1 MAKRFGNTKK
11 LWIFWGFMYG
21 ICAVCSFISKSSD
34 VSYTNFLLM
43 LLAMAFFIPPAL
55 LLAYSVKKKRNKP
68 IKMVRNLSI
77 ASLALTTVMFILT
90 VATANAGVL
99 GQVSECVLAF
109 VSVPMA
115 CSPIPLVGIF
125 GWACL
130 LMASLNYL
138 TPGKTKNRYF
148 PRRRKRT

>member
-11 LWIFWGFMYG
+11 IWIFWGFMYG
-21 ICAVCSFISKSSD
+21 ICAVCSFITKKEGT
-34 VSYTNFLLM
+34 SYTNFLLM
-43 LLAMAFFIPPAL
+43 LLAMAFFIPPTIL
-55 LLAYSVKKKRNKP
+55 LVYSAKKKRSKP

-90 VATANAGVL
+90 VATASAGVL
-99 GQVSECVLAF
+99 GQICECILAF
-109 VSVPMA
+109 VSVPA
-115 CSPIPLVGIF
+115 ITSSIPLIGIF

-138 TPGKTKNRYF
+138 MADQTKHKYR
-148 PRRRKRT
+148 PRRHRR

>member
-21 ICAVCSFISKSSD
+21 ICAVCSFIPKQEGVSS
-34 VSYTNFLLM
+34 TNFLLM

-55 LLAYSVKKKRNKP
+55 LMAYSIKKKRRKP
-68 IKMVRNLSI
+68 LKMVRNLSI
-77 ASLALTTVMFILT
+77 ASLALTLVMIVLT
-90 VATANAGVL
+90 MATATAGAL
-99 GQVSECVLAF
+99 GQVTEWILAL
-109 VSVPMA
+109 VSVPMV
-115 CSPIPLVGIF
+115 CSPVWLVGIF

-138 TPGKTKNRYF
+138 TADQTKRKYR
-148 PRRRKRT
+148 PRRRKRS